1 MTPPLSPF
9 IINIDMKTPI
19 KLFVAVACAI
29 AFGSGAALA
38 ADAVNKNCPISGKAA
53 DGSKS
58 VKYTAEFCCGKCVA
72 KFEKDPTA
80 YAAKVAKAEKGKC
93 AFSGKAVS
101 ESSDV
106 HIAVCCGKCEKKV
119 KADPGKFFAKLQK
132 K

>member
-1 MTPPLSPF
+1 
-9 IINIDMKTPI
+9 MKTPI
-19 KLFVAVACAI
+19 KLFVAVFCAI

-80 YAAKVAKAEKGKC
+80 YAAKVAKAAKGKC
-93 AFSGKAVS
+93 AFSGKAAS
-101 ESSDV
+101 ETSDV

-119 KADPGKFFAKLQK
+119 KADPAKFFAKLQK
-132 K
+132 HVSIFRESTTHT